1 MGANPIT
8 YAEIEAYCRMTFARP
23 TVWEVKLL
31 RRVDAAVLAV
41 WAADLPKSG
50 KGGQAEVP
58 VTDTQ
63 GVKALLLSKATVAR

>member
-23 TVWEVKLL
+23 TVWEVKLI
-31 RRVDAAVLAV
+31 RRLDAAVLAV
-41 WAADLPKSG
+41 WAANQPTG
-50 KGGQAEVP
+50 KAAAAEVP
-58 VTDTQ
+58 VSDTQ